1 MATKSCVLL
10 NPTAGR
16 GAARE
21 KLERIRDQLSGLD
34 VAKVF
39 QTSGPGDEKRQAF
52 AAIDEGFETIIAI
65 GGDGTCAGVA
75 DAILER
81 RSQCRLCVIPA
92 GTGNDFAK
100 TLGLT
105 QFDPLRICRLATQGS
120 ATRIDVGMV
129 DGRYFLNSCGFGFD
143 ASVLEA
149 TKRVRLLKG
158 DAVYIYSAL
167 LQLFTYRGIQVSA
180 DSILEGTAHPMLM
193 VTVSNGRFLG
203 GAFHI
208 APSASVLDGQLDGCF
223 VGDANVLERMRVFAG
238 AFRGTHGGLPSV
250 RTQLIR
256 DMTLGFVEPPM
267 MEVDGELRQARSA
280 NIRIECVPRALNVIT
295 APGYPL

>member
-1 MATKSCVLL
+1 MATKSCVLV

-21 KLERIRDQLSGLD
+21 KLERIKGQPSSLD

-39 QTSGPGDEKRQAF
+39 QTTGPGDERRQAF
-52 AAIDEGFETIIAI
+52 AAIDEGFETIVVI

-75 DAILER
+75 TAILER
-81 RSQCRLCVIPA
+81 RAQCRLSVIPA

-100 TLGLT
+100 TLGVT
-105 QFDPLRICRLATQGS
+105 QLDPLRICQLATRGS
-120 ATRIDVGMV
+120 ATRMDVGTV

-149 TKRVRLLKG
+149 TKRVRFLKG
-158 DAVYIYSAL
+158 DAVYVWSAL
-167 LQLFTYRGIQVSA
+167 AQLFTYRGIDISI
-180 DSILEGTAHPMLM
+180 DSTMTRHRMLM

-203 GAFHI
+203 GAFRI
-208 APSASVLDGQLDGCF
+208 APFASVLDWELDIGMF
-223 VGDANVLERMRVFAG
+223 GDISPIGRVRVFAG
-238 AFRGTHGGLPSV
+238 AFRGTHLDLPSV
-250 RTQLIR
+250 ESRR
-256 DMTLGFVEPPM
+256 ARNMTLHFSKPPM

-280 NIRIECVPRALNVIT
+280 IVRIECVPRALNVIA

>member
-1 MATKSCVLL
+1 MATKSCVLV

-21 KLERIRDQLSGLD
+21 KLERIKGEQSALG
-34 VAKVF
+34 VAKIF
-39 QTSGPGDEKRQAF
+39 QTTVPGDERRQAF
-52 AAIDEGFETIIAI
+52 AAIDEGFETIIVI

-100 TLGLT
+100 TLGVT
-105 QFDPLRICRLATQGS
+105 HFDPLRICQLATQGP
-120 ATRIDVGMV
+120 ATRIDIGMV
-129 DGRYFLNSCGFGFD
+129 DGRHFLNSCGFGFD

-149 TKRVRLLKG
+149 TKHVRFLRG
-158 DAVYIYSAL
+158 DAVYIWSAL
-167 LQLFTYRGIQVSA
+167 AQLFTYRGIDISVDSA
-180 DSILEGTAHPMLM
+180 TIPQTMLM

-208 APSASVLDGQLDGCF
+208 APSASVLDGDLDIGLF
-223 VGDANVLERMRVFAG
+223 GNISPIGRIRVFAG
-238 AFRGTHGGLPSV
+238 AFRGTHVGLPSV
-250 RTQLIR
+250 ESRRART
-256 DMTLGFVEPPM
+256 MTLHFSQPPM
-267 MEVDGELRQARSA
+267 MEVDGELRRARSSA
-280 NIRIECVPRALNVIT
+280 VSLECQPRALAVV
-295 APGYPL
+295 AAAGYPV

>member
-1 MATKSCVLL
+1 MASKSCVLL

-21 KLERIRDQLSGLD
+21 ILERIKDQLSGLD

-39 QTSGPGDEKRQAF
+39 QTTGPGDEKRQAF
-52 AAIDEGFETIIAI
+52 AAIDKGFETIIVI

-75 DAILER
+75 TAILER
-81 RSQCRLCVIPA
+81 RAQCRLSAIPA

-100 TLGLT
+100 TLGVTKL
-105 QFDPLRICRLATQGS
+105 DPPRICQLATRGS
-120 ATRIDVGMV
+120 ATPVDVGMV

-149 TKRVRLLKG
+149 TKRVPFLKG
-158 DAVYIYSAL
+158 DAVYVWSAL
-167 LQLFTYRGIQVSA
+167 AQLFTYRGIGISI
-180 DSILEGTAHPMLM
+180 DSTMIPQRMLM

-208 APSASVLDGQLDGCF
+208 APFASVLDGELDIGLF
-223 VGDANVLERMRVFAG
+223 GDISPIGRVRVFAG
-238 AFRGTHGGLPSV
+238 AFRGTHLRLPSV
-250 RTQLIR
+250 ESRRTSN
-256 DMTLGFVEPPM
+256 MTLHFSQPPM
-267 MEVDGELRQARSA
+267 MEVDGELKQARSA
-280 NIRIECVPRALNVIT
+280 TVRIECVPRALNVIA